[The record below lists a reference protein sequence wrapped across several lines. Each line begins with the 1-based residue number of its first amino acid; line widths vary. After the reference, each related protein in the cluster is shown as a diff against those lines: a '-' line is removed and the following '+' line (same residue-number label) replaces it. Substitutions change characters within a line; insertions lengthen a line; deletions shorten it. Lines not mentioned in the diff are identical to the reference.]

1 MYQCRLSFAGTNTN
15 TLCFTVVFWLCA
27 IFGLA
32 LWHQTTDTIMSMS
45 APFLIVQG
53 IWCIRQWAMSK
64 KFFSSGRSLSF
75 FFWSIALFGL
85 WAWHRQSDFLV
96 STVRKSIDSPAE
108 FCFFLW
114 IVLNIGFF
122 LLYCERC
129 SWLQPQPRSLPED
142 GCFLEP
148 PRPITSAL
156 EIANEIENG
165 PRAAGALTMA
175 LSPAQPARAA
185 TSPARG
191 GVSR

>member
-1 MYQCRLSFAGTNTN
+1 MYQCRLSFAGTNT
-15 TLCFTVVFWLCA
+15 LLFTCVFWLIA
-27 IFGLA
+27 IIGLA
-32 LWHQTTDTIMSMS
+32 LWHQTTDTILSM
-45 APFLIVQG
+45 AGPFLVVQG
-53 IWCIRQWAMSK
+53 IWCICRAQLVSK
-64 KFFSSGRSLSF
+64 RFTAI
-75 FFWSIALFGL
+75 FWSIALFGL